1 MAVVITH
8 LAKDNAKARYRA
20 RRAAKR
26 EQAAEDMRLA
36 RKVATA
42 ASGCSLNVARAT
54 SAPSLRDKH
63 EIEQT
68 PALKRKLHSVRSG
81 ATHIVNAKQK
91 MRGKCITLI

>member
-1 MAVVITH
+1 MTVVITY

-42 ASGCSLNVARAT
+42 VSGCSLNVARAT

-63 EIEQT
+63 ESTAMCLPEI
-68 PALKRKLHSVRSG
+68 AIFAAGYRNSKD
-81 ATHIVNAKQK
+81 IVTA
-91 MRGKCITLI
+91 R

>member
-1 MAVVITH
+1 MTIVMTI
-8 LAKDNAKARYRA
+8 LASDNARNRRRA
-20 RRAAKR
+20 ERAAKR

-63 EIEQT
+63 ESTSQCLPEI
-68 PALKRKLHSVRSG
+68 AIFAAGYRNSKD
-81 ATHIVNAKQK
+81 IVTA
-91 MRGKCITLI
+91 R

>member
-1 MAVVITH
+1 MTVVITY

-63 EIEQT
+63 ESTSVCLPEI
-68 PALKRKLHSVRSG
+68 ALFNAGYRTVRKDV
-81 ATHIVNAKQK
+81 THIIK
-91 MRGKCITLI
+91 

>member
-1 MAVVITH
+1 MTIVMTI
-8 LAKDNAKARYRA
+8 LASDNARNRRRA
-20 RRAAKR
+20 ERAAKR

-63 EIEQT
+63 ESG
-68 PALKRKLHSVRSG
+68 ALCLPDVALYQAGFRNVRKD
-81 ATHIVNAKQK
+81 ATHIVK
-91 MRGKCITLI
+91 

>member
-1 MAVVITH
+1 MRVVITY

-26 EQAAEDMRLA
+26 DQAAEDMRLA

-63 EIEQT
+63 ESG
-68 PALKRKLHSVRSG
+68 ALCLPDVALYQAGFRSVRKD
-81 ATHIVNAKQK
+81 ATHIVK
-91 MRGKCITLI
+91 

>member
-1 MAVVITH
+1 MTIVMTI
-8 LAKDNAKARYRA
+8 LASDNARNRRRA
-20 RRAAKR
+20 ERAAKR

-63 EIEQT
+63 E
-68 PALKRKLHSVRSG
+68 SG
-81 ATHIVNAKQK
+81 ALCLPEIAIFAAGYRNSKDIVTA
-91 MRGKCITLI
+91 R